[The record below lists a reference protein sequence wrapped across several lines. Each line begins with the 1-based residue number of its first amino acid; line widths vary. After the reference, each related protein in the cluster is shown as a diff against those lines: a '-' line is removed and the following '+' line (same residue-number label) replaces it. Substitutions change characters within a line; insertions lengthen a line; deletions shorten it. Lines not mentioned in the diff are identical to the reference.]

1 MAAHSRSVLSS
12 GTSVLFHQSV
22 QAVLQAW
29 PVLQIVVDHGFGGS
43 QSKEKVDWMVDVV
56 ERFFIDNKDLHKH
69 EVEDFLEDILNNEF
83 NTLVEDGSLPQVSQ
97 QLCTLFHLCQ
107 SGRDADVSDHILQ
120 LLQASSSTKANVVQA
135 PLVESSSES
144 EVEEAME
151 CGELG
156 LQDPPVNST
165 SQGCSQG
172 PDADGWTLVQ
182 RRRR

>member
-144 EVEEAME
+144 EVEEFSLPM
-151 CGELG
+151 
-156 LQDPPVNST
+156 
-165 SQGCSQG
+165 
-172 PDADGWTLVQ
+172 
-182 RRRR
+182 